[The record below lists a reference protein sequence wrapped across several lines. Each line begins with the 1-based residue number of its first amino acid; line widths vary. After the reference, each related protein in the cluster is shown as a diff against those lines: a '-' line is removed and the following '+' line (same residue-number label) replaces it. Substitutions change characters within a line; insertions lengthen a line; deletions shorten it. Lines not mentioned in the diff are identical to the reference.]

1 MAAGAGTAMAGGEMT
16 GIEPTQPSAAD
27 TGVAVGPGAG
37 STPEGVVM
45 RLNQGPGWT
54 LDVVRPRAS
63 AQAVVGVAPAAT

>member
-1 MAAGAGTAMAGGEMT
+1 MAVGEVT
-16 GIEPTQPSAAD
+16 DIERMEQSAAD
-27 TGVAVGPGAG
+27 TRVGVGPGPG
-37 STPEGVVM
+37 STPEGVLT